1 MSVTLPTQEVV
12 FLPGTKRW
20 DAWGGEKW
28 SLRECQVRG
37 MPENGWAAG
46 TGGISRDT
54 SGPPQNTSE
63 PELPPPLQPSSSPL
77 LLTQGLCPCWYME
90 GCSHPHGLRKAVFQ
104 DACGLLAAG
113 TSGKEKE
120 AWLCK
125 RNLQVWMMMV
135 NFTCPLDWVGHEVL
149 RYLVKR
155 YSGHFCESTFG

>member
-20 DAWGGEKW
+20 GAWGGEKW

-37 MPENGWAAG
+37 MPENGWASG

-63 PELPPPLQPSSSPL
+63 PELPPPLHPSSSPL

-90 GCSHPHGLRKAVFQ
+90 GCSHPHGLRKQFARTLM
-104 DACGLLAAG
+104 ACWQLGLQGRRKRHGSARG
-113 TSGKEKE
+113 I
-120 AWLCK
+120 CK
-125 RNLQVWMMMV
+125 
-135 NFTCPLDWVGHEVL
+135 CG
-149 RYLVKR
+149 
-155 YSGHFCESTFG
+155 